1 MATELN
7 YIKEITNP
15 PKFHEGLVEHAT
27 LGAIYKHTQIDGTAI
42 QIFFNTDVTGPQT
55 TATNNYVTNFVNQTN
70 EDIEND
76 NLKNEI
82 FPFIEK
88 ILRQYR
94 AKNLD
99 LSINGSGKR
108 TGVIGVWAKG
118 YDIDSNGLPISLN
131 DAFNDGALRI
141 ARRILQHL
149 RDNPTEW
156 NSSGPNLGPFINDNR
171 LLKLKN
177 KIETF
182 LGLTLS
188 T

>member
-1 MATELN
+1 MATELT
-7 YIKEITNP
+7 YTKTITNP
-15 PKFHEGLVEHAT
+15 SKFHSGLVEHAT

-42 QIFFNTDVTGPQT
+42 KIFFSTDVTGPQT
-55 TATNNYVTNFVNQTN
+55 TATNNYVTTFVSQTN
-70 EDIEND
+70 EDNEND
-76 NLKNEI
+76 NLKSEI

-88 ILRQYR
+88 ILLQYR

-99 LSINGSGKR
+99 LGINGSGKR
-108 TGVIGVWAKG
+108 SGVIGLWAKG

-131 DAFNDGALRI
+131 DAFHDGALRV
-141 ARRILQHL
+141 ARRVLQHL

-156 NSSGPNLGPFINDNR
+156 NNAGPGLNPFVNDNR

-177 KIETF
+177 KIEAF